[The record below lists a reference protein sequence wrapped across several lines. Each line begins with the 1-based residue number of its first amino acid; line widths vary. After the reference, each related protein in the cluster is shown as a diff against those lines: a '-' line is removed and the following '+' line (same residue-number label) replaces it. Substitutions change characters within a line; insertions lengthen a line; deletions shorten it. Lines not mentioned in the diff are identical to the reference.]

1 MEVTQFYLHLPSN
14 SSLDKFPNNTL
25 KEYRVGLPQ
34 TVSLTEDWE
43 VALTEI
49 HHPHSWNNVQGNFQ
63 DRFYVR
69 NQEFSGV
76 WEVLII
82 PPGHY
87 ASIEAVLLKMKEM
100 VDNEKRFTD
109 DVRFSYDTLSRKVT
123 VHLQN
128 NAELFFGDIGY
139 VLGFSPTEVIS
150 KTSTAEREA
159 DLDHGF
165 HDLYVY
171 CDIIQPQYVGD
182 AFVPLIRIVPVEG
195 KDGQRVSK
203 SFVRPQYVPVSR
215 KQFESIEVNI
225 KRDTGETV
233 PFEFGRVL
241 LTLHFRQSRPVNF

>member
-14 SSLDKFPNNTL
+14 SSLDKFPNDTL
-25 KEYRVGLPQ
+25 TEYQVGLPQ

-49 HHPHSWNNVQGNFQ
+49 HYPHSWNNVQGNFQ
-63 DRFYVR
+63 GRFYVR
-69 NQEFSGV
+69 NQELSGV

-87 ASIEAVLLKMKEM
+87 ASIEAILLKMKEL

-165 HDLYVY
+165 HDLYV
-171 CDIIQPQYVGD
+171 
-182 AFVPLIRIVPVEG
+182 
-195 KDGQRVSK
+195 
-203 SFVRPQYVPVSR
+203 
-215 KQFESIEVNI
+215 
-225 KRDTGETV
+225 
-233 PFEFGRVL
+233 
-241 LTLHFRQSRPVNF
+241 